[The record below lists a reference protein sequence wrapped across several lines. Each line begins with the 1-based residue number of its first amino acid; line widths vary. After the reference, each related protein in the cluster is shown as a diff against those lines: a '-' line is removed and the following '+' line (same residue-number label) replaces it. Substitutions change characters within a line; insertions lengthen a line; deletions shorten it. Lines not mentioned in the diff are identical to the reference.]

1 MDAFGFGRL
10 ADTIGSVTNALNPIG
25 SLIGGIAGQATS
37 AKSVHDQMAFQE
49 RMSNTAW
56 QRGVADM
63 RKAGINPMVAFGQGP
78 ASAPSGAS
86 FQGQDVVTPAIHSAR
101 EGVRQKAELGM
112 LLDQRRNVQEDTQV
126 KKRQQDFIQT
136 QRKEALTRMKM
147 NTASARQMDAQQAEI
162 DATAGVYRT
171 KFGRGL
177 KYVEPF
183 LEFGSGL
190 LRAYTGLRSGGGG
203 FGGGGLFPSMPGAS
217 RGFRVPGLVP

>member
-101 EGVRQKAELGM
+101 EGVRQKAELAQIM
-112 LLDQRRNVQEDTQV
+112 DQRKNIQEDTTY
-126 KKRQQDFIQT
+126 KKRQQDLIQT
-136 QRKEALTRMKM
+136 QRREAETRMKV
-147 NTASARQMDAQQAEI
+147 NLASAKQMQAQQAEI
-162 DATAGVYRT
+162 DATANVYRS
-171 KFGRGL
+171 KFGRGM

-183 LEFGSGL
+183 MDMAGGL

-203 FGGGGLFPSMPGAS
+203 VGGGFPSMPGVS